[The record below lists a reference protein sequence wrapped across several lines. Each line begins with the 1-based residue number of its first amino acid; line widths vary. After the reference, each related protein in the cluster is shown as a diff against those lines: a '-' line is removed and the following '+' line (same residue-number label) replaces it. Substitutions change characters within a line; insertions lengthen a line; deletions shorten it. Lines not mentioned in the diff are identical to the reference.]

1 MYFDHIYPL
10 LKLNKC
16 SNEYNKGHGSM
27 MKEGVL
33 SVPKKD
39 WVCYSFI
46 PNPLCK
52 LSLTELCLNKLA
64 FVNSIV

>member
-10 LKLNKC
+10 FKLNKC
-16 SNEYNKGHGSM
+16 SDEYNKGHGFM

-39 WVCYSFI
+39 LVCY
-46 PNPLCK
+46 
-52 LSLTELCLNKLA
+52 
-64 FVNSIV
+64 

>member
-33 SVPKKD
+33 SVPKKKTGS
-39 WVCYSFI
+39 VTR
-46 PNPLCK
+46 
-52 LSLTELCLNKLA
+52 LSPIHY
-64 FVNSIV
+64 VN